1 MPSAQ
6 AAKKQHSEIS
16 LIDYTL
22 QAMPRYQV
30 AAHHRVLAQQ
40 LERVAKGE
48 CKRLM
53 VFMPPRHGK
62 SQLTSIQFPA
72 WFIGNYP
79 DKEIICA
86 SYAQELA
93 AHFGREV
100 RNLVSDPE
108 FKETFGVSLA
118 PDSTAKHRWNTSE
131 GGSYVAAGVGGAIT
145 GRGAHLLVI
154 DDPVKNRE
162 DADSEVYRDK
172 VWDWYRSTA
181 FTRLMPNGAVVLVM
195 TRWHDDDLAGR
206 LLEHEGDQ
214 WEVVTLKAID
224 QDKPLWP
231 EWYNLEALE
240 QIRSTIGPREWSA
253 LYQQQP
259 TPDEGDYFKRE
270 WVKYYD
276 EIPKHLRIY
285 GASDYAVTANGG
297 DYTVHGVIGIDPDDN
312 MYVLDWWR
320 EQTDSLTWVE
330 VAIDMMAKHRPLIW
344 IEEQGQIIKGVG
356 PFLDKRMRERKVY
369 VVRKPLVSSR
379 DKATRAQ
386 SFRGR
391 MAMGKVFFPRDAHW
405 TTDLIHET
413 LRFPSGTH
421 DDQVDVL
428 SLFGRMLDD
437 MHRGTVPRRQ
447 ASTAYDSPEFIKS
460 QIAKLGQPKFGEF
473 A

>member
-1 MPSAQ
+1 LPFISYTMPAFE
-6 AAKKQHSEIS
+6 AG
-16 LIDYTL
+16 
-22 QAMPRYQV
+22 
-30 AAHHRVLAQQ
+30 AHHRQFAEA
-40 LERVAKGE
+40 LERVERGE

-53 VFMPPRHGK
+53 VFAPPRHTK
-62 SQLTSIQFPA
+62 SEIVSRRFPA
-72 WFIGNYP
+72 WYIGKNP
-79 DKEIICA
+79 DKQIITS

-93 AHFGREV
+93 SDFGRSV
-100 RNLVSDPE
+100 RNIIETGE
-108 FKETFGVSLA
+108 FRSIFGNVELA
-118 PDSTAKHRWNTSE
+118 QDSAAANRWHTSA
-131 GGSYVAAGVGGAIT
+131 GGSYIAAGVGGAIT

-162 DADSEVYRDK
+162 DADSETYRDR

-181 FTRLMPNGAVVLVM
+181 FTRLMPGGAVVLVM

-214 WEVVTLKAID
+214 WEVVTLQAMTDGKA
-224 QDKPLWP
+224 LWP
-231 EWYNLEALE
+231 EWYDVEALDK
-240 QIRSTIGPREWSA
+240 IRATVGPREWSA
-253 LYQQQP
+253 LYQQMP

-270 WVKYYD
+270 WVQYYD
-276 EIPKHLRIY
+276 DVPKHLRIY

-320 EQTDSLTWVE
+320 EQTDSLMWVE
-330 VAIDMMAKHRPLIW
+330 VVIDMMAKHRPLIW

-369 VVRKPLVSSR
+369 GVRKPLVSSR

-386 SFRGR
+386 SFRAR
-391 MAMGKVFFPRDAHW
+391 MAMGKVFVPRDEPW
-405 TTDLIHET
+405 TGDLVHEI

-437 MHRGTVPRRQ
+437 MHRGTVPKRV
-447 ASTAYDSPEFIKS
+447 ASTAFDSPEYIKS
-460 QIAKLGQPKFGEF
+460 QIQKLGAAKLGEF

>member
-1 MPSAQ
+1 
-6 AAKKQHSEIS
+6 
-16 LIDYTL
+16 
-22 QAMPRYQV
+22 MPRYQV
-30 AAHHRVLAQQ
+30 APHHRVLAQQ

-100 RNLVSDPE
+100 RNQVSDAE
-108 FKETFGVSLA
+108 FKDTFGVSLA
-118 PDSTAKHRWNTSE
+118 ADSTAKHRWNTSE

-320 EQTDSLTWVE
+320 EQTDSLMWVE
-330 VAIDMMAKHRPLIW
+330 VVIDMMAKHRPLIW

-379 DKATRAQ
+379 DKSTRAQ

-447 ASTAYDSPEFIKS
+447 ASTAFDSPEYIRS
-460 QIAKLGQPKFGEF
+460 QIKKLGQAKFGEF